1 MSTCVIFWSLCGSDP
16 YLLFWCLSVA
26 LLIIWYFGGFS
37 ILFPFC
43 YNLILLLLL
52 SLSLWSGPCACLVC
66 LWPPLTSS
74 PLGVD
79 TQLLFVRCLKKP
91 RLAKRLVCLAQ
102 PLPKDGGDY
111 ACGPVVVVRVEL
123 GDKNQNS
130 CYINTKD
137 HNRSL
142 HLEWC

>member
-1 MSTCVIFWSLCGSDP
+1 M
-16 YLLFWCLSVA
+16 
-26 LLIIWYFGGFS
+26 
-37 ILFPFC
+37 
-43 YNLILLLLL
+43 
-52 SLSLWSGPCACLVC
+52 
-66 LWPPLTSS
+66 
-74 PLGVD
+74 
-79 TQLLFVRCLKKP
+79 RCLKKP
-91 RLAKRLVCLAQ
+91 RPGPEEVGLCLSLSAQ

-142 HLEWC
+142 HLEWSSPGKREVLLKYLARNEITNTAGTRAPKRSNAWIKGEASSDTYIDIVASLIQFAAFR